1 MSKAVRSNAKTIGT
15 NDAKSEILAADIRKA
30 WLKAK
35 PEQQAEIAAEFK
47 VGYMA
52 GKERISLSDAQAIFE
67 AGKGKGATKAHIA
80 MIDRATSG
88 FNYHIRNG
96 KTKPASAAAPAKHMR
111 MSADVRQAAKDFLAM
126 FDSVADAKKALDAVA
141 K

>member
-1 MSKAVRSNAKTIGT
+1 MSIRTSAKSIGN
-15 NDAKSEILAADIRKA
+15 NDAKSEALAIAIRKA
-30 WLKAK
+30 WLKAS

-47 VGYMA
+47 VGYIA
-52 GKERISLSDAQAIFE
+52 GRERISLSDAQAIFE
-67 AGKGKGATKAHIA
+67 AGKGKGATKKGIA

-88 FNYHIRNG
+88 FNYHIRHG

-111 MSADVRQAAKDFLAM
+111 LSADVRAAAKDFLAM
-126 FDSVADAKKALDAVA
+126 FDNVADAKKALDAVA